1 MAFSLFRKE
10 NNPAAQRERRERLER
25 RIAEGFRQLSLVFQ
39 KAAEVV
45 EARRLERNGY
55 ESQEKFLE
63 RTDRRR
69 R

>member
-10 NNPAAQRERRERLER
+10 NNAAAQRERRERLER
-25 RIAEGFRQLSLVFQ
+25 RVAEGFRQLALVFQ